1 MPIERVKFSNTIT
14 LAKEVESIN
23 SVTYKKAGSAFGS
36 SVPSYNLNGRTITT
50 TKSYD
55 ELIVDYDTSELTE
68 EDLAIRKRLMNS
80 ELGQTI
86 TRSIEPTLKTAAAK
100 AQSQF
105 ASLNT
110 SEIAKSLGSIASGFQ
125 TIAEDFR
132 EDVGVSSDEPI
143 PAIMTADV
151 PNVALTKTSTLK
163 SQLSI
168 LTGKTVGDGF
178 LNATVVSG
186 DAKGIQ
192 QAVQHLQDVAAPT
205 IGQLKSIMSEISPVP
220 DLAQEAVD
228 EDPIQAFTQVA
239 EDTKASIDETLKNPV
254 ANPGMSFSNLLASVA
269 SKIKSGNVIKEIQKA
284 VNVQK
289 LDESGRLINV
299 PVVDDKSNTAI
310 SEIVASDN
318 RISRAVKT
326 TVPVYKIATN
336 SRNWKGINTDIT
348 TYLFETVDTPEELEL
363 EITNARRSITGV
375 MVHWTATY
383 TNQNFTAYDFHRV
396 EVEKQ
401 RRLIRSGKI
410 RNIPDRLGI
419 PYHFVILR
427 DGSIQRGRPI
437 DSPFH
442 PGTAWSERGVHVAFV
457 AGYNVPEGTPN
468 AETFL
473 SEQSITSEQWN
484 SFDIMIDAFYKA
496 KPGIQFVSHRDVN
509 PSSTCPGFDVT
520 TYVSGKY
527 NLSTIYDNFTTYL
540 EAFTDEESVNRLS
553 QRIVKESAPLIG
565 ALKNLGDELAQK
577 FAVTDPATGE
587 EKKPT
592 SAELLR
598 SASDYDTLKAQ
609 AQTLSREL
617 DQTIQ
622 STIETNNFTD
632 QFRDAANA
640 IKGELE
646 TNLGGIENR
655 LLKARSNLM
664 NNGFKFTDGSGWGQ
678 GS

>member
-1 MPIERVKFSNTIT
+1 M
-14 LAKEVESIN
+14 
-23 SVTYKKAGSAFGS
+23 
-36 SVPSYNLNGRTITT
+36 
-50 TKSYD
+50 
-55 ELIVDYDTSELTE
+55 
-68 EDLAIRKRLMNS
+68 
-80 ELGQTI
+80 
-86 TRSIEPTLKTAAAK
+86 
-100 AQSQF
+100 
-105 ASLNT
+105 
-110 SEIAKSLGSIASGFQ
+110 
-125 TIAEDFR
+125 
-132 EDVGVSSDEPI
+132 
-143 PAIMTADV
+143 
-151 PNVALTKTSTLK
+151 
-163 SQLSI
+163 
-168 LTGKTVGDGF
+168 
-178 LNATVVSG
+178 
-186 DAKGIQ
+186 
-192 QAVQHLQDVAAPT
+192 
-205 IGQLKSIMSEISPVP
+205 
-220 DLAQEAVD
+220 
-228 EDPIQAFTQVA
+228 
-239 EDTKASIDETLKNPV
+239 
-254 ANPGMSFSNLLASVA
+254 
-269 SKIKSGNVIKEIQKA
+269 
-284 VNVQK
+284 
-289 LDESGRLINV
+289 
-299 PVVDDKSNTAI
+299 
-310 SEIVASDN
+310 
-318 RISRAVKT
+318 
-326 TVPVYKIATN
+326 
-336 SRNWKGINTDIT
+336 
-348 TYLFETVDTPEELEL
+348 
-363 EITNARRSITGV
+363 
-375 MVHWTATY
+375 
-383 TNQNFTAYDFHRV
+383 
-396 EVEKQ
+396 
-401 RRLIRSGKI
+401 
-410 RNIPDRLGI
+410 
-419 PYHFVILR
+419 ILR